1 MIRELVFRYR
11 TDSDHPDLLED
22 QMIEALTG
30 IIGCSGNHDTDRC
43 EADWSAHA
51 GPVEAL

>member
-22 QMIEALTG
+22 RMIESLTA
-30 IIGCSGNHDTDRC
+30 IIGCSGDHEGGC